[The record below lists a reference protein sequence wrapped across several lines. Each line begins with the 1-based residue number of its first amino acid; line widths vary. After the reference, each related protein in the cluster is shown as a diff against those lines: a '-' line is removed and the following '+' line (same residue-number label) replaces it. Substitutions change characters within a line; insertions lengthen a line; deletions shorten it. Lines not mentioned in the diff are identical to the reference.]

1 MAECLAQP
9 GAARDA
15 TNGRRHSGSRRPPV
29 VVDAQEVSTSGDET
43 TSSACVPKGGRR
55 AGRGAPSGSD
65 ASAGPAAAA
74 GAARMADTPSLGRFI
89 RIEAGANSAVSVP
102 PARLISPPGQ
112 SSKWVKCRLFRV
124 GSRKL
129 SWEAEGSSVAGDAS
143 VTPFTDCMRGL
154 ARGLEAGARREA
166 LARVQA
172 LLRWVSQLPG
182 EGDRFVMV
190 TESAARP
197 ALVAAAISAP
207 SRAAAEAAGPPPPHG
222 SGHASEAPVAGG
234 TGTRG
239 GRRGEGAAD
248 GADTKQ
254 GEAVLTADSRDE
266 ERAFVIAAPPNSQAL
281 RSIPAQHASTP
292 AAAGAG
298 RTAQV
303 GPSPSLLRLP
313 GVGEV
318 PSLAAAAA
326 VVAAIRP
333 FASLFRAA
341 RLSRAADAALESADC
356 DERHARYSCG
366 PGEPLPGR
374 AMQSSP
380 RSLAEDG
387 ALPGSCA
394 TPATAGAG
402 VTLGGGALAAVAGLR
417 QRQCLLAVVHDRA
430 RAPVRLDSGV
440 DVSAMADTAAEE
452 APWVRRSRL
461 LLPAAFG
468 DGSRIVWCP
477 RYQAFGDAAGASW
490 RPPPSPRR
498 ADDEGSPTA
507 ALGTQLAPAAIRAPA
522 SDRLATAAGD
532 FAASP
537 TQDYLAGSSGEDGTR
552 LSVRS
557 AARGLQGGARP
568 PMSLA
573 GSAGGAS
580 SRAGSPSSFV
590 TEASFAMGSP
600 EADFSPTPTGR
611 SGRFSFV
618 GGANAAAAGSD
629 SAAATAHA
637 AAVQRRMQRSKA
649 AGARRSRASHATE
662 GSAATASTPPAHSE
676 SLAAEAAADAR
687 GGGRRLLMTA
697 ASRLPT
703 WSPGESGSHGSLA
716 LRFLGGDSRVK
727 AASSRNFVFDAPDA
741 EGRLR
746 AVLQAGRLSE
756 HGSRGPVTVY
766 SLDFRWPLSP
776 AQALAAVLGTFAWP
790 TDERD

>member
-1 MAECLAQP
+1 
-9 GAARDA
+9 
-15 TNGRRHSGSRRPPV
+15 
-29 VVDAQEVSTSGDET
+29 
-43 TSSACVPKGGRR
+43 
-55 AGRGAPSGSD
+55 
-65 ASAGPAAAA
+65 
-74 GAARMADTPSLGRFI
+74 MADTPSLGRFI

-102 PARLISPPGQ
+102 PARLVSPPGQ

-124 GSRKL
+124 GSGRL
-129 SWEAEGSSVAGDAS
+129 SWEPERSGGDEAAT
-143 VTPFTDCMRGL
+143 VTPFKDCMRGL
-154 ARGLEAGARREA
+154 ARGLEAGGRREA
-166 LARVQA
+166 LARVRT
-172 LLRWVSQLPG
+172 LLRWVAQLPG

-197 ALVAAAISAP
+197 ALVSAAISAP
-207 SRAAAEAAGPPPPHG
+207 SRAAAEAAGPSPPSS
-222 SGHASEAPVAGG
+222 SGHAPGTPSTGGAGSH
-234 TGTRG
+234 R

-248 GADTKQ
+248 ADARQ
-254 GEAVLTADSRDE
+254 DAAVLTAERWADSRDE
-266 ERAFVIAAPPNSQAL
+266 ERVFVIAAPPNSQAL
-281 RSIPAQHASTP
+281 RSIPAQHASTSA
-292 AAAGAG
+292 AAAGG
-298 RTAQV
+298 RHERV
-303 GPSPSLLRLP
+303 GPTPSLLRLP

-333 FASLFRAA
+333 FASLSRAA
-341 RLSRAADAALESADC
+341 RLSRAAEAALDSEGRASGRSGNPGVTASSRVWSLRLAGCQDC

-366 PGEPLPGR
+366 PGEPIPGG

-430 RAPVRLDSGV
+430 RAPVRLGSGV
-440 DVSAMADTAAEE
+440 DVSAMADAASDR

-477 RYQAFGDAAGASW
+477 RYRAFSDKAGASW

-498 ADDEGSPTA
+498 ADDDDSTA
-507 ALGTQLAPAAIRAPA
+507 PPVRLHPLPA
-522 SDRLATAAGD
+522 SVQAPGGDRPATTATDG
-532 FAASP
+532 AASP
-537 TQDYLAGSSGEDGTR
+537 TRDFLAGSSREEGAR
-552 LSVRS
+552 VSVRS
-557 AARGLQGGARP
+557 TARGPKGLARP

-573 GSAGGAS
+573 GSAAGSS

-590 TEASFAMGSP
+590 TEASFALGSP
-600 EADFSPTPTGR
+600 QADFSPASTPR
-611 SGRFSFV
+611 SEKFTFASGAV
-618 GGANAAAAGSD
+618 GAAAGSE
-629 SAAATAHA
+629 SAVASSHA

-662 GSAATASTPPAHSE
+662 GSATASVTPVDQAE
-676 SLAAEAAADAR
+676 SLAAEAAAGGR
-687 GGGRRLLMTA
+687 GGRGHLMTA
-697 ASRLPT
+697 ASRLPAWT
-703 WSPGESGSHGSLA
+703 PGERGSAGSLA

-727 AASSRNFVFDAPDA
+727 SASSRNFVFDAPDA
-741 EGRLR
+741 DGRPR

-756 HGSRGPVTVY
+756 HGPSGPVTAY